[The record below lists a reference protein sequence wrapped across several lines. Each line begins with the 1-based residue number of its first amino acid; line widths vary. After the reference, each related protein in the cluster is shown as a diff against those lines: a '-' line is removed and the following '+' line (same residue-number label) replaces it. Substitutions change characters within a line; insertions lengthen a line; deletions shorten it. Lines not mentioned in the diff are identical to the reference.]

1 MAELQISPKA
11 QKDLQGIKIY
21 ITDELDN
28 PVAAQNT
35 VVKITKAIRR
45 LIDYP
50 NSGAPLSS
58 IIDIKTEYRFLVCE
72 NHLAFYRYDDGTVF
86 VTRILYGRRNYMQ
99 ILFGQLLEDAEN

>member
-1 MAELQISPKA
+1 MSELQISPKA
-11 QKDLQGIKIY
+11 QKDLQEIKTY

-72 NHLAFYRYDDGTVF
+72 NYLAFYRYDDGTVF
-86 VTRILYGRRNYMQ
+86 VTRILYGRRNYMR
-99 ILFGQLLEDAEN
+99 ILLDNY